1 MINKDKEENPMWSS
15 LFWILFAAIFLF
27 FLFLGYWWY
36 NSQARVE
43 CLIALSPIYLSL
55 LLILL
60 IIPKLK
66 DYDLKQA
73 LSENEHPEPQ
83 EDNPNSFN
91 NISPPASASRLVV
104 FITSLAAIIIA
115 ISCTSA
121 YLYKNLILNQT
132 LNLDGFGKFLGGLGI
147 GAVPYIVN
155 KWVSKLRNTKNKEQ
169 NGKTD

>member
-1 MINKDKEENPMWSS
+1 MMSKDKKENSMWPRR
-15 LFWILFAAIFLF
+15 LFWTWFAAIFLF
-27 FLFLGYWWY
+27 FLLLGYWWH
-36 NSQARVE
+36 NPQARVE

-73 LSENEHPEPQ
+73 LSENEHPGAQ

-91 NISPPASASRLVV
+91 DISPPASASRLVV

-121 YLYKNLILNQT
+121 YLYKNLVLNQT

-155 KWVSKLRNTKNKEQ
+155 KWVK
-169 NGKTD
+169 